1 MLNDVNG
8 GSSVDDVELLRQR
21 VQQYPTRFAWV
32 DGKIERV
39 CQEEDE
45 HVMSVN
51 IKRGIL
57 SSLQNSM
64 TTNKNVSRVSS
75 TASASNNVL
84 SNKSNLPPAGKPFLN
99 QSPSHQNHPGHN
111 K

>member
-64 TTNKNVSRVSS
+64 TSFDMPEEITEVKY
-75 TASASNNVL
+75 
-84 SNKSNLPPAGKPFLN
+84 SNLPSKCLL
-99 QSPSHQNHPGHN
+99 
-111 K
+111 